1 MSFVRVIHLAVG
13 VVLAT
18 GAAGVWAQTGAI
30 TFKGAV
36 TASSCQVD
44 IDGHRSKARALSP
57 YFTVG
62 LPSVGANDLTAS
74 GQTTGWSPF
83 AITLQKCGQSPTL
96 VRTHFE
102 PGAFVD
108 LATGRLNLDS
118 NSTAGN
124 VQIALRES
132 GSANHILVG
141 APVGMQGTTPT
152 QLEGYATLVYEAG
165 YYAVGRATPGTV
177 HSSVEYNLVYH

>member
-1 MSFVRVIHLAVG
+1 MSFVRVIHFAAG
-13 VVLAT
+13 IVLST
-18 GAAGVWAQTGAI
+18 GATCAWAQSGAI

-36 TASSCQVD
+36 TANSCQVD
-44 IDGHRSKARALSP
+44 INGHHPIARALSTH
-57 YFTVG
+57 FTVD

-74 GQTTGWSPF
+74 GQTAGWSPF
-83 AITLQKCGQSPTL
+83 AITLQQCGLSPTL

-102 PGAFVD
+102 PGTFVD

-132 GSANHILVG
+132 GSADHILLG
-141 APVGMQGTTPT
+141 APAGMQGTTPIS
-152 QLEGYATLVYEAG
+152 LEGYAMLVYEAG

-177 HSSVEYNLVYH
+177 HSSVEYNLIYH